1 MEFER
6 NKFMLTRTAK
16 DRDKAYS
23 ELNSIR
29 SQLREMEK
37 QHYDLQEDLKNKVD
51 SWSKEREQ
59 METLIRGSHQKI
71 QEQQTILAQN
81 KEQIYD
87 LTMQSENAVKLKNE
101 AQALLD
107 EADNQKSELKTK
119 LLEQQNDI
127 IKLREYI
134 KSKSLEENEAKMQ
147 QLLKVEGE
155 KKELEQAVQELEGET
170 KRLKNKLFIVSRKG
184 SLESQGE
191 KEAEEEEVKCED
203 CEKKDK
209 KVQNLYKRI

>member
-1 MEFER
+1 
-6 NKFMLTRTAK
+6 MLTRTAK

-71 QEQQTILAQN
+71 QEQQTIIAQN

-107 EADNQKSELKTK
+107 EADN
-119 LLEQQNDI
+119 
-127 IKLREYI
+127 
-134 KSKSLEENEAKMQ
+134 
-147 QLLKVEGE
+147 
-155 KKELEQAVQELEGET
+155 
-170 KRLKNKLFIVSRKG
+170 
-184 SLESQGE
+184 
-191 KEAEEEEVKCED
+191 
-203 CEKKDK
+203 
-209 KVQNLYKRI
+209 